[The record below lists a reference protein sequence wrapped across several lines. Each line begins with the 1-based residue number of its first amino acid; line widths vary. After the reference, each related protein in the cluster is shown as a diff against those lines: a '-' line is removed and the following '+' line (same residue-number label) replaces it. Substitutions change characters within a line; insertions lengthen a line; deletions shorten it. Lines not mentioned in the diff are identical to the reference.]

1 MKNYIAHIKSKPPH
15 ERRQHAMQIA
25 SVITG
30 LLLVVWVTTLGV
42 RFATTTPPQTAT
54 TDDPSQLA
62 SVAESAALQNGQ
74 ATLMVASSTMGNYN
88 NSPQQ

>member
-1 MKNYIAHIKSKPPH
+1 MKNYIAHMKSKTPH
-15 ERRQHAMQIA
+15 ERRQHAMQVA
-25 SVITG
+25 SVATA

-62 SVAESAALQNGQ
+62 SVAASAAQANGQ
-74 ATLMVASSTMGNYN
+74 ATLIVASSSTSNYN
-88 NSPQQ
+88 NFPQQ